1 MTKCRRQGTD
11 YRALVEG
18 RMLELVGGR
27 NAVGRPER
35 LGLRCLYT

>member
-1 MTKCRRQGTD
+1 MTKCWRQGTD
-11 YRALVEG
+11 HRALLEA

-27 NAVGRPER
+27 NAVGRFER